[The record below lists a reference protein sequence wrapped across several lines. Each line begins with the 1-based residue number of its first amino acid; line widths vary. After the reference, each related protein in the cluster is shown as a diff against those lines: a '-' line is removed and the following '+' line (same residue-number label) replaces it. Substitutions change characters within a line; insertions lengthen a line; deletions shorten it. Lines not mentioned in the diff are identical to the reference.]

1 MTTTTIATPVFPVL
15 DVPCGECRGTGVI
28 ASYAWTR
35 WLHTYATA
43 RADFEAV
50 HNEDW
55 YRSPEQGELENDK
68 PDEPYDFDCHDCDGT
83 GRRPT
88 DAGRTLLRFLHD
100 HTNTGEAMR

>member
-1 MTTTTIATPVFPVL
+1 MTTTTIQTPAFPIL
-15 DVPCGECRGTGVI
+15 DESCGDCNGTGVI

-50 HNEDW
+50 HPDEDW
-55 YRSPEQGELENDK
+55 YRSAEQGVLEDEQ
-68 PDEPYDFDCHDCDGT
+68 PDEPYDFDCAECGGT

-88 DAGRTLLRFLHD
+88 DAGRTLLAFLR
-100 HTNTGEAMR
+100 TTGELQ